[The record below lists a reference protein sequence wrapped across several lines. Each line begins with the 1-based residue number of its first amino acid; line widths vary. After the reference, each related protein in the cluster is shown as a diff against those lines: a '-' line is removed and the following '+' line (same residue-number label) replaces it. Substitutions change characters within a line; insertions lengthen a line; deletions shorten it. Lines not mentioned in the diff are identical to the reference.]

1 MISINK
7 LKNPLLTILFFSL
20 LCSCSSVKNSS
31 ANLKSATVS
40 LEGTHFKRTN
50 LLISDLAKSLTIYR
64 DILGFTV
71 HKVSESN
78 EDSYSY
84 PVFNIPKE
92 AKLKF
97 CTLDS
102 PDQIRTIAL
111 TEITGIVLP
120 PPPSSPRMSASVI
133 RVKDL
138 PGTMKKIEALGLEIT
153 KPKIAVGSDGNTF
166 LEQAFVD
173 FDGHLIVLYEFQ
185 KS

>member
-1 MISINK
+1 MAATLS
-7 LKNPLLTILFFSL
+7 
-20 LCSCSSVKNSS
+20 SCSSTKNNVASI
-31 ANLKSATVS
+31 
-40 LEGTHFKRTN
+40 EGTHFKRTN
-50 LLISDLAKSLTIYR
+50 LLITDLDKSLTIYR

-71 HKVSESN
+71 HKMSESS

-111 TEITGIVLP
+111 TEISGIDLP
-120 PPPSSPRMSASVI
+120 PPPSSPHLSASVL

-138 PGTMKKIEALGLEIT
+138 PATINKIIALGLKVT
-153 KPKIAVGSDGNTF
+153 DPKVATGSDGMKF

-173 FDGHLIVLYEFQ
+173 YDGHLIVLYEFQ

>member
-1 MISINK
+1 M
-7 LKNPLLTILFFSL
+7 KNLLLVFCFCGIIA
-20 LCSCSSVKNSS
+20 SCASVK
-31 ANLKSATVS
+31 KSTPS

-50 LLISDLAKSLTIYR
+50 LLISNLDRSLSIYQ
-64 DILGFTV
+64 DILGFTI
-71 HKVSESN
+71 HKMSDSSA
-78 EDSYSY
+78 DSYSY

-111 TEITGIVLP
+111 TQVSGIDLP
-120 PPPSSPRMSASVI
+120 KPPSAPLMSASVI

-138 PGTMKKIEALGLEIT
+138 PGAMAKIEALGLQIT
-153 KPKIAVGSDGNTF
+153 EPKVAVGSDGNTF

-185 KS
+185 RS

>member
-1 MISINK
+1 MKNKVFISFLIIF
-7 LKNPLLTILFFSL
+7 LS
-20 LCSCSSVKNSS
+20 SCTSVKKQSP
-31 ANLKSATVS
+31 T

-50 LLISDLAKSLTIYR
+50 LLITNLDRSLSIYR
-64 DILGFTV
+64 DILGFSV
-71 HKVSESN
+71 HKISDSR

-111 TEITGIVLP
+111 TQITGIELP
-120 PPPSSPRMSASVI
+120 KPPSVPRLSASVI

-138 PGTMKKIEALGLEIT
+138 PGVMKKIAALGLEIT
-153 KPKIAVGSDGNTF
+153 EPKIAVGSDGNTF
-166 LEQAFVD
+166 MEQAFVD
-173 FDGHLIVLYEFQ
+173 YDGHLIVLYEFQ

>member
-1 MISINK
+1 M
-7 LKNPLLTILFFSL
+7 LSL
-20 LCSCSSVKNSS
+20 VCACSSVKNSS
-31 ANLKSATVS
+31 SKLKSATPT

-50 LLISDLAKSLTIYR
+50 LLISDLEKSLIIYR

-71 HKVSESN
+71 HKMSDSS

-111 TEITGIVLP
+111 TQISGIDLP
-120 PPPSSPRMSASVI
+120 KPPSSPLMSASVI

-138 PGTMKKIEALGLEIT
+138 PSVMKKIETLGLEIT

-166 LEQAFVD
+166 MEQAFVD

>member
-1 MISINK
+1 MLSLIS
-7 LKNPLLTILFFSL
+7 
-20 LCSCSSVKNSS
+20 SCSSVKSTTT
-31 ANLKSATVS
+31 NLKSTPPF

-50 LLISDLAKSLTIYR
+50 LLISDLDKSLKIYR

-71 HKVSESN
+71 HKTSDSS

-111 TEITGIVLP
+111 TQISGIKLP
-120 PPPSSPRMSASVI
+120 KLPSTPHMSASVI
-133 RVKDL
+133 RIKNL
-138 PGTMKKIEALGLEIT
+138 PEAMNKIKALGLEIT
-153 KPKIAVGSDGNTF
+153 KPKIAVGSDGDTF
-166 LEQAFVD
+166 MEQAFVD

>member
-1 MISINK
+1 LS
-7 LKNPLLTILFFSL
+7 
-20 LCSCSSVKNSS
+20 SCASVKNTS
-31 ANLKSATVS
+31 ANLKSAVSS

-50 LLISDLAKSLTIYR
+50 LVVADLEKSLTIYR

-71 HKVSESN
+71 HKMSESS

-111 TEITGIVLP
+111 TQVSGIELP
-120 PPPSSPRMSASVI
+120 KLPSIPRMSASVI

-138 PGTMKKIEALGLEIT
+138 PATMKKIEALGLEIT
-153 KPKIAVGSDGNTF
+153 EPKIAVGSDGNTF

>member
-1 MISINK
+1 M
-7 LKNPLLTILFFSL
+7 KNLLTACL
-20 LCSCSSVKNSS
+20 LITIMSSCASVK
-31 ANLKSATVS
+31 KITPS

-50 LLISDLAKSLTIYR
+50 LLISNLGRSLVIYR

-71 HKVSESN
+71 HKMSVSS

-84 PVFNIPKE
+84 PVFKIPKE

-102 PDQIRTIAL
+102 PDQVRTIAL
-111 TEITGIVLP
+111 TEITGIDLP
-120 PPPSSPRMSASVI
+120 PPPSTPHLSASVL

-138 PGTMKKIEALGLEIT
+138 PEAMKKIKALGLSIT
-153 KPKIAVGSDGNTF
+153 EPKIASGSDGMTF
-166 LEQAFVD
+166 MEQAFVD
-173 FDGHLIVLYEFQ
+173 YDGHLIVLYEFQ

>member
-1 MISINK
+1 MKTKLLFSFLIIFLYSCASTKNK
-7 LKNPLLTILFFSL
+7 S
-20 LCSCSSVKNSS
+20 
-31 ANLKSATVS
+31 VS

-50 LLISDLAKSLTIYR
+50 LLISDLDKSLAIYR
-64 DILGFTV
+64 DILGFSI
-71 HKVSESN
+71 HKMSDSS

-111 TEITGIVLP
+111 TQITGIELP
-120 PPPSSPRMSASVI
+120 KQPSVPRLSASVI

-138 PGTMKKIEALGLEIT
+138 PDVIKKIAALGLET
-153 KPKIAVGSDGNTF
+153 TEPKIAVGSDGNTF
-166 LEQAFVD
+166 MEQAFVD

-185 KS
+185 RS